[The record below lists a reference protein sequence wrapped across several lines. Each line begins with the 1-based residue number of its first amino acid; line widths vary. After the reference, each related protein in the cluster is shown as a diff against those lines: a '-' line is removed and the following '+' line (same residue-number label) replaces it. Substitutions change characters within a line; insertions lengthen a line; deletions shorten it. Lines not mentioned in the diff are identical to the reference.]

1 MPKKK
6 VVRKKISK
14 PDKRYVK
21 ESLYPAKGHI
31 RTRVVSEDEEFNMVM
46 QGITRPLVS
55 EPKAKNFT
63 KRTPGFSERLRKKGS
78 KAKGRSAKKTP
89 RKKH

>member
-1 MPKKK
+1 
-6 VVRKKISK
+6 
-14 PDKRYVK
+14 
-21 ESLYPAKGHI
+21 
-31 RTRVVSEDEEFNMVM
+31 MVM

-63 KRTPGFSERLRKKGS
+63 KRTPGFYERLRKKGS
-78 KAKGRSAKKTP
+78 KAKGGSAKKTP